1 MTQTCKKQTKTQTL
15 RVIRIILTTII
26 VESLCFYPFLKQKSW
41 SGGSFSPADGTANFL
56 KLFSRRFGSTL
67 NGNYKTLFF
76 FFILGAGTHRAPR
89 GISGDPVLV
98 RMRVVRL
105 LLQAVTSECLRKK
118 GKKERGRESE
128 GGRQRGREAG
138 SEGGWEREAAAA
150 AA

>member
-1 MTQTCKKQTKTQTL
+1 MTQKCKKQTKSQIL
-15 RVIRIILTTII
+15 RIIRNILTTII

-41 SGGSFSPADGTANFL
+41 RGGSFSPADGTANFL
-56 KLFSRRFGSTL
+56 KLFLRRFGSTS

-76 FFILGAGTHRAPR
+76 FFILGAGTHGAPR

-128 GGRQRGREAG
+128 GGREGG

-150 AA
+150 V